1 MSYFENIVNKW
12 SHRVKSGMPDIN
24 NFGHKLIL
32 RQILLEESWDIR
44 STNTLIDSLMEADE
58 EKYRAIA
65 PGGGAYA
72 KIDDLPEGWKMGDD
86 LPTSIVKYKKTD
98 SGKFEPIGDEETP
111 EEVPPEEN
119 PQTLS
124 GPEDFKR
131 PDTEE
136 KPSEEEP
143 RDEKTKAEK
152 FKDKLAKDI
161 GDHVDPDI
169 RITDKEVRQEVE
181 EDTKEDE
188 SLKQEIYNMLPN
200 DLKLAST
207 LEGSFQENALLLT
220 ALGHLYGRRSNAGFL
235 KNNIGMVDRDQLV
248 RNKKNL
254 LELYDEAKAELVEK
268 GIRKVRKNKISE
280 DFVRKSFETLPP
292 KLQGYLVGAGDG
304 GKKFIGDQHFLGYI
318 KKDGSTTTDVN
329 DPNIKKD
336 VNGKAEV
343 ARGNTGTKARGHLV
357 WRIYLEQGGVCAYSG
372 LPLDLEEMDLE
383 HVVGLKNDDNGAP
396 NTVDKENREHE
407 ANQVITSTRFNQIKK
422 DKSMPNFFEDD
433 IDPLKDKSKEDFEKL
448 EKGIEEANELKPQT
462 TQTALRLMGTI
473 HYDIEGG
480 SETISKSEY
489 DKLPEDDRPELNLT
503 SEGTPKVADAK
514 FNENLTVEL
523 LETEFELE
531 NKKYSEL
538 KDTLLEGITD
548 EKDVKSIKGLKS
560 KLGKRIIQSLGL
572 SGNLTSEDRR
582 TNSVTSADNFYRA
595 FALGMIGAP
604 PEKRQEYKDGWSEAR
619 KFANSRDGNGNLLN
633 GKAHGKNQKNEF
645 IKFIKDKGLM
655 SDEILNDKR
664 FKKVWSS

>member
-1 MSYFENIVNKW
+1 E
-12 SHRVKSGMPDIN
+12 PD
-24 NFGHKLIL
+24 
-32 RQILLEESWDIR
+32 
-44 STNTLIDSLMEADE
+44 ADDEGAEDGE
-58 EKYRAIA
+58 EKH
-65 PGGGAYA
+65 
-72 KIDDLPEGWKMGDD
+72 L
-86 LPTSIVKYKKTD
+86 S
-98 SGKFEPIGDEETP
+98 P
-111 EEVPPEEN
+111 EEAR
-119 PQTLS
+119 
-124 GPEDFKR
+124 K
-131 PDTEE
+131 
-136 KPSEEEP
+136 
-143 RDEKTKAEK
+143 K
-152 FKDKLAKDI
+152 FKDKLAKDV

-268 GIRKVRKNKISE
+268 GIRKVRKNKVSE

-318 KKDGSTTTDVN
+318 KEDGSTTTDVN

-336 VNGKAEV
+336 ANGKAEV

-422 DKSMPNFFEDD
+422 DKSMPNFFGDD

-462 TQTALRLMGTI
+462 TQTALRLMGEI

-489 DKLPEDDRPELNLT
+489 DKLPEDDRPKLNLT
-503 SEGTPKVADAK
+503 GEGTPKVADAK

-595 FALGMIGAP
+595 FALDMISAP
-604 PEKRQEYKDGWSEAR
+604 PVKRQVYKDVWNAAR
-619 KFANSRDGNGNLLN
+619 KFANGRDGDGNLLN